1 MYLLELPCY
10 YMHTH
15 LIGILAIL
23 LYLASS
29 SLLVARM
36 VRGMDYGLTGRSGV
50 IGLGFVAVALHAAAL
65 YPLLVTASGLNLG
78 FFNAASLIALLT
90 ATLLLLTSLYRPLEN
105 LGVVLLPVAA
115 LTIAL
120 MFAYSTNGVI
130 LNRSS
135 WQLDLHV
142 LISVIAYSVLGLA
155 ALQAILLAVQDHQL
169 RNHKLGGILRVLPPL
184 RSMEVVLMQLIGVGF
199 ALLTLALVTG
209 VLFLEDI
216 FAQHLV
222 HKTVLSIIA
231 WAVFGVLLWGHW
243 RFGWRG
249 RTVIRWTLG
258 GFLFLMLAYF
268 GTKLVLEVLLKH

>member
-1 MYLLELPCY
+1 
-10 YMHTH
+10 MHTH

-36 VRGMDYGLTGRSGV
+36 VRGLQPGAGGRNSV
-50 IGLGFVAVALHAAAL
+50 IGLGFAGVALHAAVLWPA
-65 YPLLVTASGLNLG
+65 LVTASGLNLG
-78 FFNAASLIALLT
+78 FFNAASLIALLS
-90 ATLLLLTSLYRPLEN
+90 AALLLLSSLYRPLEN

-120 MFAYSTNGVI
+120 MFAYSTEHII
-130 LNRSS
+130 LDQAG

-142 LISVIAYSVLGLA
+142 LISILAYSVLGLA
-155 ALQAILLAVQDHQL
+155 ALQAVLLAVQERQL
-169 RNHKLGGILRVLPPL
+169 RRHRLGGILEVLPPL
-184 RSMEVVLMQLIGVGF
+184 RSMELILMQLIGVGF
-199 ALLTLALVTG
+199 TLLTLALITG

-249 RTVIRWTLG
+249 RTAVRWTLG
-258 GFLFLMLAYF
+258 GFVFLMLAYF
-268 GTKLVLEVLLKH
+268 GTKLVLEIVLRA